1 MIDLYINFSIYA
13 YIFLYITHCENN
25 EFEIGIILNELKT
38 FAVPIFRSSGCCG
51 PGF

>member
-13 YIFLYITHCENN
+13 YIITHCDNN